1 MPWPTAEPNKSLT
14 TDGEGVPSGHLT
26 DTTPH
31 GAATNLEKTANKGA
45 ASGYAPLGAD
55 SKVPDANSQMP
66 STSFSGL
73 SKITVSVS
81 APSSPTVGDL
91 WVDVS

>member
-1 MPWPTAEPNKSLT
+1 MPWPTADPNKSLAL
-14 TDGEGVPSGHLT
+14 DNEAVPTSHLT
-26 DTTPH
+26 DTTVH
-31 GAATNLEKTANKGA
+31 AQATNLEKTANKGA

-73 SKITVSVS
+73 SKITVSAS
-81 APSSPTVGDL
+81 APSSPGIGDL